1 MLDRAQFWP
10 VQPRQLAGD
19 GITVTLLDPVPQLM
33 VSGDLDAAC
42 AALDLPAPV
51 GLMGQAEGPRAAIR
65 LARQRILAV
74 GVTLTHAGAAP
85 RDGYAVTPATGSL
98 AVLQIDGPR
107 SAELLARATAVDLR
121 QNSPSAALLFAG
133 MNAVLYRHGTGT
145 RLHLDRGLLDYAL
158 DWMQAS
164 GALAA

>member
-10 VQPRQLAGD
+10 VQPRQLTGD

-42 AALDLPAPV
+42 AALNLPAPV
-51 GLMGQAEGPRAAIR
+51 GLMGQAQDPRAAIR
-65 LARQRILAV
+65 LARHRMLAV
-74 GVTLTHAGAAP
+74 GVTLPHAEATP
-85 RDGYAVTPATGSL
+85 QEGYALTPATGSL
-98 AVLQIDGPR
+98 AVLQIGGPR
-107 SAELLARATAVDLR
+107 TDELLVRGTAVDLNR
-121 QNSPSAALLFAG
+121 NSPSASLLFAG
-133 MNAVLYRHGTGT
+133 INAVLYRHGADI

-164 GALAA
+164 GALGA